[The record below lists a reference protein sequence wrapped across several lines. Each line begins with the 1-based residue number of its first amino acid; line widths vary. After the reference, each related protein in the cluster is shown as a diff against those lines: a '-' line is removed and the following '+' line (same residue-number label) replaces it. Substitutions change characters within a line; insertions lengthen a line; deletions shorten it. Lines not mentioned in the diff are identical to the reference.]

1 MCIFNCGFPN
11 DLLFGVYFVFILEY
25 RNNVRQKTKFK
36 QLIWV
41 QNGSQAEETTFNINI
56 TFGLELLTANI
67 QCNML
72 AVVQEVL

>member
-36 QLIWV
+36 QLVYLNSKWVTSRGDNFQHQHHIWPR
-41 QNGSQAEETTFNINI
+41 N
-56 TFGLELLTANI
+56 
-67 QCNML
+67 C
-72 AVVQEVL
+72 